1 MELICSKCLYPISI
15 IFIFCLFCLAIRSLT
30 GETAHLSP
38 FFVYYYFLFT
48 IAFFVVSASK
58 SKSKDKKFRF
68 MPLQT
73 NIFCL
78 PVYLNSSF
86 DPETLS
92 TQQS

>member
-48 IAFFVVSASK
+48 FAFLLCPHQKAKAKTKNSDLCRFKQTFFVY
-58 SKSKDKKFRF
+58 
-68 MPLQT
+68 LQY
-73 NIFCL
+73 
-78 PVYLNSSF
+78 VH
-86 DPETLS
+86 E
-92 TQQS
+92 